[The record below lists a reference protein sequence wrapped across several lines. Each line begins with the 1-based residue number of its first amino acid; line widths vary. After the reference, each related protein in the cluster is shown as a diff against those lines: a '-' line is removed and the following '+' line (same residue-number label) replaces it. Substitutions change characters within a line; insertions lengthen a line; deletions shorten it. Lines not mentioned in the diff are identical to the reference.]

1 MKWLSTPCIPDS
13 SDFYYNHFFM
23 CDYNF
28 DRHFFLQTE
37 TSYAR
42 SASGGH
48 TLTWLGIS
56 AHTKKMFR
64 DVTAI
69 GPGFYT

>member
-1 MKWLSTPCIPDS
+1 
-13 SDFYYNHFFM
+13 M

-42 SASGGH
+42 YASGGH